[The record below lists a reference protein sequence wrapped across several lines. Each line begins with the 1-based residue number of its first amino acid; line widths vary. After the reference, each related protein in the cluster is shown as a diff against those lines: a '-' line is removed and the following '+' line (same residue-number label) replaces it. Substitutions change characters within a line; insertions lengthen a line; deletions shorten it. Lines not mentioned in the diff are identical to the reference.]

1 MKYRITLPTKKELD
15 LHKSCISVSFQ
26 NSKIIYTFIYKNLRP
41 LGWITKNAIGKII
54 EAKPIKD
61 KELDEYT
68 EKIIKDYKH
77 WFLSYNGKL
86 NDEFPNI
93 INKIFLK
100 KIDNNLLENE

>member
-26 NSKIIYTFIYKNLRP
+26 NSKIICTFIYKNRRP

-54 EAKPIKD
+54 DAEPIKEPNPLVGI
-61 KELDEYT
+61 KEDE
-68 EKIIKDYKH
+68 KH
-77 WFLSYNGKL
+77 WFLRCDSKTNS
-86 NDEFPNI
+86 EFPKI

-100 KIDNNLLENE
+100 KIDNLLKNE

>member
-26 NSKIIYTFIYKNLRP
+26 NSKIICTFIYKNRRP

-54 EAKPIKD
+54 EAKPIK
-61 KELDEYT
+61 ELNPS
-68 EKIIKDYKH
+68 EKIIEDEKH
-77 WFLSYNGKL
+77 WFLRCDSKTETNG
-86 NDEFPNI
+86 EFPKI

-100 KIDNNLLENE
+100 KIDNLLKNE